1 MEEYY
6 AVLKKMKD
14 GPIEPT
20 QIVKDEPE
28 GDVTDFSA
36 EIGVVDA
43 NLAEEDETAREEVA
57 TASPQT
63 EAEQDAPGET
73 RAPETPVSTK
83 KRRIGALLEAL
94 YTTLSHMHAGG
105 ASPPTDVPA
114 ESSAAIAAEP
124 EMATSGGDMDVDA
137 TEENINNVQTQ
148 PDAAEPQATT
158 DVEMEGPDATEERDE
173 PPTILPEETPQLEA
187 RPIKKTTSDKT
198 SGDALATTKKVDFLT
213 DDEDVSPLGK
223 PRESKAK
230 DMSNVQQLKNQVP
243 QFMEYAA
250 QTFQF
255 RPHCHL

>member
-1 MEEYY
+1 MSSEVAEMGKASATVLGTPTVIITMEEYY

-83 KRRIGALLEAL
+83 KGFDD
-94 YTTLSHMHAGG
+94 
-105 ASPPTDVPA
+105 AS
-114 ESSAAIAAEP
+114 
-124 EMATSGGDMDVDA
+124 
-137 TEENINNVQTQ
+137 
-148 PDAAEPQATT
+148 
-158 DVEMEGPDATEERDE
+158 
-173 PPTILPEETPQLEA
+173 
-187 RPIKKTTSDKT
+187 
-198 SGDALATTKKVDFLT
+198 
-213 DDEDVSPLGK
+213 
-223 PRESKAK
+223 
-230 DMSNVQQLKNQVP
+230 
-243 QFMEYAA
+243 
-250 QTFQF
+250 
-255 RPHCHL
+255 